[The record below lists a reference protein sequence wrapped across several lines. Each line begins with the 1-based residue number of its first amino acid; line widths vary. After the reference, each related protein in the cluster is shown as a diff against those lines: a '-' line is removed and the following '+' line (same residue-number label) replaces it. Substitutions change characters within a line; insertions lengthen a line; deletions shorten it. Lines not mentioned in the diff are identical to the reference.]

1 MQIERDFKGIWIPKE
16 IWLIDEIN
24 VLEKVLLIEIDSLDN
39 DFGCIASNEYFANF
53 LGISETRVSQMIS
66 NLKKLDYIYEESFDG
81 RRRILKSAIKI
92 IVKQNK
98 ENYEAD
104 LKKTKGRLEK
114 NYEHNNISSNQSN
127 NLFSNNKKYKKETI
141 LSEKEILFEQFYKL
155 YNSLDEIKE
164 STKTTKGYNK
174 LKEKFLK
181 ETKTAK
187 EEDVL
192 QGTKDYLSFI
202 AFEHKRGFN
211 RPLKD
216 IQTFINQN
224 AWDGDKGIPWNEIM
238 QKNLENEKNTFINK
252 ITAPNAYEIKK
263 QLKEQERWTL
273 PDDDMPF

>member
-1 MQIERDFKGIWIPKE
+1 MNIERDFKGIWIPKE
-16 IWLIDEIN
+16 IWLINEIN
-24 VLEKVLLIEIDSLDN
+24 ALEKILLIEIDSLDN

-53 LGISETRVSQMIS
+53 LGVSETRVSQMVS

-114 NYEHNNISSNQSN
+114 NYEYNNISSNQSIN
-127 NLFSNNKKYKKETI
+127 SFNNNKKYKKENPI
-141 LSEKEILFEQFYKL
+141 LSEKEILFENFYKL
-155 YNSLDEIKE
+155 YNNLDEIKE
-164 STKTTKGYNK
+164 STKETKGYNK
-174 LKEKFLK
+174 LKEKFIK

-187 EEDVL
+187 EEDIL
-192 QGTKDYLSFI
+192 QGTSDYLSFI

-216 IQTFINQN
+216 IQTFINQSG
-224 AWDGDKGIPWNEIM
+224 WEGDKGIPWNEIM
-238 QKNLENEKNTFINK
+238 QKNLNQTKETFINK
-252 ITAPNAYEIKK
+252 MNAPSAYELKK
-263 QLKEQERWTL
+263 QMKEQERWRI
-273 PDDDMPF
+273 DDDLPF